1 MKSEYRAANNAHR
14 SVQAKLLADSG
25 IHYTAALLGN
35 PDNVNNLLGGNIWN
49 NSQYF
54 YDVALATGDGS
65 GNFGRFTLLAP
76 LDASS
81 QDTSQGCRYGVVDE
95 GAKINPNVLMQ
106 LDPTGTRL
114 YNALMAL
121 PNMTSEIANSIEDCI
136 HLDNTPR
143 DGGAEDD
150 YYSSL
155 AQPYHCKNGP
165 LESLEE
171 LLLVKG
177 VTSNLLF

>member
-54 YDVALATGDGS
+54 YDVALATSDGS
-65 GNFGRFTLLAP
+65 SNFGRFTLLAP

-106 LDPTGTRL
+106 IDPTGTRL

-121 PNMTSEIANSIEDCI
+121 PNITSEIANNIVVSID
-136 HLDNTPR
+136 LANTTR
-143 DGGAEDD
+143 DDRSEDD
-150 YYSSL
+150 SYS
-155 AQPYHCKNGP
+155 A
-165 LESLEE
+165 
-171 LLLVKG
+171 
-177 VTSNLLF
+177 